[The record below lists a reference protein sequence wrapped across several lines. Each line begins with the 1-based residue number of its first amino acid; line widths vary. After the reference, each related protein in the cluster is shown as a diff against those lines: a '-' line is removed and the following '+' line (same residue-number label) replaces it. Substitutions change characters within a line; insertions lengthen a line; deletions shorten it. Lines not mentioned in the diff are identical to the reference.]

1 MGLVLKQGVM
11 LVSIGIVLGLIAAF
25 GTTRL
30 LLSSLLF
37 GVSAL
42 DPVTFIGTSAVLVVA
57 ALLAS
62 VVPAR
67 RAIKVDPII
76 ALRYE

>member
-1 MGLVLKQGVM
+1 V
-11 LVSIGIVLGLIAAF
+11 
-25 GTTRL
+25 
-30 LLSSLLF
+30 
-37 GVSAL
+37 
-42 DPVTFIGTSAVLVVA
+42 GTSVVLVIA

-76 ALRYE
+76 ALRFE